1 MKNLIVVLIIAC
13 VGFGTVS
20 CSNKGKSEDS
30 EDIKNKIPVIAFVD
44 STLFNFGDVKEGEV
58 VEKKFRFKNKG
69 EFPLIINNITSSC
82 GCTTPEWP
90 REPIAPNEESAI
102 LVRFNTKGKMGPQ
115 MKTITVYANT
125 TPATT
130 ELNIQGVVNAAPDST
145 VSKK

>member
-1 MKNLIVVLIIAC
+1 MKNLVVVLIAAC
-13 VGFGTVS
+13 VGFGSVS
-20 CSNKGKSEDS
+20 CSNSAKSEES
-30 EDIKNKIPVIAFVD
+30 EEIKNKIPVIAFTD
-44 STLFNFGDVKEGEV
+44 STLYNFGEVKEGEI
-58 VEKKFRFKNKG
+58 VERKFTFTNKG

-90 REPIAPNEESAI
+90 REPIDPNEESSI

-130 ELNIQGVVNAAPDST
+130 ELNMQGVVTAASDST
-145 VSKK
+145 VKK